1 MDIQQLRGAL
11 KDKWLDYYQ
20 TNRHWLSRLGVW
32 VNCDGQRRPSSGFML
47 ATLAVLDPDLTDL
60 LPLIV
65 DLNGNPDRIIIALG
79 LNFDPD
85 QALETLTKDA
95 EFSEEVKFLPAS
107 QKLAMSE
114 STSRRRARTDESC
127 EGRGRKREQP

>member
-1 MDIQQLRGAL
+1 MDIQQLRRSL

-32 VNCDGQRRPSSGFML
+32 VNCDGQRRPSSGFIL
-47 ATLAVLDPDLTDL
+47 ATLSVVEPELTEL
-60 LPLIV
+60 LPLVV

-85 QALETLTKDA
+85 AALEALTKDA

-107 QKLAMSE
+107 QKLAMAE
-114 STSRRRARTDESC
+114 STSRGRARADEAC
-127 EGRGRKREQP
+127 EGKRRKGER